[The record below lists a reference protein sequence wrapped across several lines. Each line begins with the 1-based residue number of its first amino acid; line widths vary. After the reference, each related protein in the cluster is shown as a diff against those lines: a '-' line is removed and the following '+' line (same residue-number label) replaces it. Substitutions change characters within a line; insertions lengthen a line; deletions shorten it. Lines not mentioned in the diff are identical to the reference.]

1 MKNLNKTE
9 LQMLFNIMCCHNY
22 QAKNKRQEK
31 AIDDLEAKG
40 LVIEND
46 DFLVRVTDA
55 GREAYESTK

>member
-1 MKNLNKTE
+1 MKMKMEL
-9 LQMLFNIMCCHNY
+9 LQMLFNIIYCPNY
-22 QAKNKRQEK
+22 QARNKRQEK
-31 AIDDLEAKG
+31 AIDDLKAKG